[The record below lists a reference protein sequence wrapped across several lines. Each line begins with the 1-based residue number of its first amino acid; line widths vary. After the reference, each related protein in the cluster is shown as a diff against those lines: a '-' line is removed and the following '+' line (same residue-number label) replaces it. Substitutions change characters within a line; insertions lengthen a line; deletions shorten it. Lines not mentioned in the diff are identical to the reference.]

1 METFKQSDALS
12 SSSPSTACHFS
23 PDFALQLIFYYYC
36 SFLSLMLQR
45 VMMQFRNGTVSNL
58 VKNFYGSTYFS

>member
-12 SSSPSTACHFS
+12 SYSPSIACHFS
-23 PDFALQLIFYYYC
+23 PDFALHLIFYYYC
-36 SFLSLMLQR
+36 FLLSLVLQR
-45 VMMQFRNGTVSNL
+45 VMMQFGNGTVSNL